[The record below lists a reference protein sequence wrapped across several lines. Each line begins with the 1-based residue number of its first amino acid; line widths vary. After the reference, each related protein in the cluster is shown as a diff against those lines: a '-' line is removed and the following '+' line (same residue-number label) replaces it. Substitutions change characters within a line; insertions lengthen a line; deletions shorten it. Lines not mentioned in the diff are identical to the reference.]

1 MPRATPHDI
10 PPVLGLLPDTILAKY
25 LGHAIQSGQE
35 APPQVALRKAA
46 TLLSATEA
54 RRHTAPLRQ
63 LLEETM
69 RRFDGQRTAA
79 DAWLAPRLHATLRLT
94 RAEAADGRL
103 WNYLALL
110 VAPDYVLWRHR
121 GTETTATSRFSGAH
135 YTQAFSRLWWAAELF
150 RDGAD
155 YRPVETAC
163 RVQDVLN
170 TTLRLDVIDHRPTA
184 LAIVRIL
191 DRLIAGHTPHLGDH
205 VNALSS
211 AVNTAG
217 STLVY
222 DVLAPDGGGE
232 GEAVLDWIDQ
242 AQDAP
247 AVPFERLPDGPDDG
261 RVNTQSVDTLVALFD
276 KLLAEAPRRQRPT
289 LRPTD
294 PGVIPQQATE
304 AQRHGL

>member
-1 MPRATPHDI
+1 MSRTTPDEI
-10 PPVLGLLPDTILAKY
+10 PSVLGLLPDTVVAKY
-25 LGHAIQSGQE
+25 LSQDVRTGQNT
-35 APPQVALRKAA
+35 PPQVALRKAA
-46 TLLSATEA
+46 ILFPPSEA
-54 RRHTAPLRQ
+54 HRHTAPLRH
-63 LLEETM
+63 LLDEAM
-69 RRFDGQRTAA
+69 RRFDHQHTAA
-79 DAWLAPRLHATLRLT
+79 DAWLAPRLHSTLRLT
-94 RAEAADGRL
+94 RAEAADSRL

-110 VAPDYVLWRHR
+110 IAPDYVVWRHR
-121 GTETTATSRFSGAH
+121 GIEATATSRFSGAH

-191 DRLIAGHTPHLGDH
+191 DRLIADATPRLGDH

-222 DVLAPDGGGE
+222 DVLAPDGGGD
-232 GEAVLDWIDQ
+232 GEAVADWIAQ

-261 RVNTQSVDTLVALFD
+261 RVSADSVDVLVALFD

-289 LRPTD
+289 RRHTD
-294 PGVIPQQATE
+294 IDVGS
-304 AQRHGL
+304 